1 MRKLSTLVLFTVL
14 FCAGFTACSND
25 KYDDTELRNEI
36 SDLANRVSKLEAQVQ
51 TINNSISSLQGLYE
65 ALNSHLYIKEVGTNS
80 EGTTIVFSDGSKTTI
95 KNGTNGANGKNGVDG
110 TTPIIN
116 AALYSGAYYWTQTVN
131 GQTNWL
137 TDSNGNKIP
146 TTGTNGKTPVMKV
159 SDAGYWMISYDGG
172 ASYSYV
178 KDLSGNMVKAIGTN
192 GTNGTNGINGTNGK
206 DAESFFESVAM
217 QNGQLV
223 LTLVD
228 GTIISLPLDNATV
241 VKSHAKVDL
250 GLSVYWATM
259 NVGAETV
266 TSVGTYC
273 LWGDGTGTRDWDNGD
288 MKYSMD
294 KSSYNISGTE
304 RDLSHTKWGNGWRT
318 PTYAEFLELAQYTQ
332 KSLKT
337 INGVKCVR
345 FTANN
350 NNYIDFP
357 INGAQYING
366 WSSSTG
372 FSVKYLGA
380 GTNCYYLT
388 SSANEFDTQTEYLYT
403 KIFNYSTSTMG
414 YSFVSFLAG
423 SLKAGVRPVKDK

>member
-159 SDAGYWMISYDGG
+159 SDAGYWMISYDGE
-172 ASYSYV
+172 
-178 KDLSGNMVKAIGTN
+178 IGR
-192 GTNGTNGINGTNGK
+192 
-206 DAESFFESVAM
+206 AHV
-217 QNGQLV
+217 
-223 LTLVD
+223 
-228 GTIISLPLDNATV
+228 
-241 VKSHAKVDL
+241 
-250 GLSVYWATM
+250 
-259 NVGAETV
+259 
-266 TSVGTYC
+266 
-273 LWGDGTGTRDWDNGD
+273 
-288 MKYSMD
+288 
-294 KSSYNISGTE
+294 
-304 RDLSHTKWGNGWRT
+304 
-318 PTYAEFLELAQYTQ
+318 
-332 KSLKT
+332 
-337 INGVKCVR
+337 
-345 FTANN
+345 
-350 NNYIDFP
+350 
-357 INGAQYING
+357 
-366 WSSSTG
+366 
-372 FSVKYLGA
+372 
-380 GTNCYYLT
+380 
-388 SSANEFDTQTEYLYT
+388 
-403 KIFNYSTSTMG
+403 
-414 YSFVSFLAG
+414 
-423 SLKAGVRPVKDK
+423 